1 MRDSMT
7 PDPGSG
13 TRKTVIFLL
22 GGGMLLM
29 AAAGIILYL
38 RSADSPSPPS
48 TKPTKEVPLAVKPL
62 IAVPQHGPLLAATDP
77 EAETDAPPDTAAEV
91 QDREKT
97 KKKGVVAATGKID
110 AKAVNIYINNH
121 FGQVKA
127 CYERRLKINSLLEGK
142 LDLNIGISTSGKV
155 STVTVNNDTVR
166 DAEMLS
172 CVKTVIRGW
181 EFSKPEGGRVVIAKT
196 FNFKKKDR

>member
-1 MRDSMT
+1 MSDSMT

-13 TRKTVIFLL
+13 THKTIIFLL
-22 GGGMLLM
+22 GGGTLLM

-38 RSADSPSPPS
+38 RSADSPPP
-48 TKPTKEVPLAVKPL
+48 PPRPEEAQVAVKPL
-62 IAVPQHGPLLAATDP
+62 ITAPQQGPLLTAQDTETEPSQDTATDT
-77 EAETDAPPDTAAEV
+77 ETAEKP
-91 QDREKT
+91 
-97 KKKGVVAATGKID
+97 KKKSYVAATGKID
-110 AKAVNIYINNH
+110 AKAANSYINNH

-155 STVTVNNDTVR
+155 SAVTVNSDTVR

-172 CVKTVIRGW
+172 CVKSVIRGW
-181 EFSKPEGGRVVIAKT
+181 EFPKPEGGRVIIAKT
-196 FNFKKKDR
+196 FNFKKVTV